1 MNYDHDIK
9 NSETYALESF
19 REMKKN
25 AVPYNPVNFSVW
37 YNFLARMNSDL
48 VSRMENMIAS
58 HIRIGAEQLV
68 ALFEEFVSDE
78 LPNKSRKISEQLEV
92 IAREIN
98 DNLEKTG
105 KTSGDYVGEMETLQS
120 DLSSAHLIGDAD
132 DVTNKI
138 LSASRKVTSEIK
150 TLREN
155 ARQNQEEM
163 VVLRQELAS
172 TKDESRTDPLTGI
185 ANRRHLDEMLLQLC
199 DASFR
204 KKEPLSLV
212 MGDIDNFKKFNDQFG
227 HLVGDQVLIFVGEKL
242 RENLKGKDLAARYGG
257 EEFALLLPNTPLS
270 NAIAY
275 ANSLRKLICENKVD
289 LGDGKKSEKTITMSF
304 GVAQLDLNETPD
316 SLIARADK
324 NLYLSKDAGRN
335 TVSPPLD
342 KSEEHYFEIIPVEK
356 MRRNR

>member
-289 LGDGKKSEKTITMSF
+289 LGDGKKSEKTVTMSF